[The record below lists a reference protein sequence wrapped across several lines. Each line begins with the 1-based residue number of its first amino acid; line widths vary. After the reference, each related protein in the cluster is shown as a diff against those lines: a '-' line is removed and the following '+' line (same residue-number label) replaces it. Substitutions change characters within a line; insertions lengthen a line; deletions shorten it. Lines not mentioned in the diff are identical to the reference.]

1 MACVKSEQHI
11 IEEMIRLYCLKK
23 HRQKNL
29 CPDCQALL
37 NYALGRLEWCPFQD
51 SKSFCSHCPIHCYK
65 PEMRKRVQEVMRFSG
80 PRMLFYHPVLLVKH
94 MIESSRR

>member
-11 IEEMIRLYCLKK
+11 IEKMIRLYCLKK

-29 CPDCQALL
+29 CPDCQAL
-37 NYALGRLEWCPFQD
+37 RLERCPFQD
-51 SKSFCSHCPIHCYK
+51 SKSFCSHCPVHCYK

-80 PRMLFYHPVLLVKH
+80 PRMLFHHPVLVVKH
-94 MIESSRR
+94 MIGSNR

>member
-37 NYALGRLEWCPFQD
+37 DYALGRLERCPFQE
-51 SKSFCSHCPIHCYK
+51 SKSFCSHCPVPLLQTGNAK
-65 PEMRKRVQEVMRFSG
+65 TRAGGNAFFR
-80 PRMLFYHPVLLVKH
+80 PRMLFHHPVLVVKH
-94 MIESSRR
+94 MIESNR

>member
-11 IEEMIRLYCLKK
+11 IEKMIRLYCLKK

-37 NYALGRLEWCPFQD
+37 DYALGRLERCPFQD
-51 SKSFCSHCPIHCYK
+51 SESFCSHCPVHCYK

-80 PRMLFYHPVLLVKH
+80 PRMLFHHPVLVVKH
-94 MIESSRR
+94 MIESNR